1 MNINRF
7 GKGAEFEDGV
17 LQVTR
22 VNFLGARGIEVVVTV
37 DHFRQ
42 FLNGLQLT
50 TGKGVVASALGI
62 GIGGQ
67 VHSTSEEDVARYF
80 VVHGG

>member
-1 MNINRF
+1 MPVC
-7 GKGAEFEDGV
+7 EQEYEDGV
-17 LQVTR
+17 LQQTR
-22 VNFLGARGIEVVVTV
+22 VNFLGARGIEAVVTV

-62 GIGGQ
+62 GIGGAG
-67 VHSTSEEDVARYF
+67 TLYER
-80 VVHGG
+80 GGCRPLFRCAWRVIGG